1 MSELE
6 PATDSVRKSR
16 LAQAIQQEVVAGG
29 RVETQG
35 DFNAVIRFGGKP
47 VNHVLH
53 GVLTFLTFGL
63 FVWVIMYVMYT
74 TSNKTVSLLTDD
86 FGNVLRQNV

>member
-1 MSELE
+1 M
-6 PATDSVRKSR
+6 
-16 LAQAIQQEVVAGG
+16 
-29 RVETQG
+29 ETQG

-47 VNHVLH
+47 INHVLH
-53 GVLTFLTFGL
+53 LVLTVCTAGL
-63 FVWVIMYVMYT
+63 WGFVWVIMYVMYT

>member
-1 MSELE
+1 M
-6 PATDSVRKSR
+6 
-16 LAQAIQQEVVAGG
+16 
-29 RVETQG
+29 ETQG

-53 GVLTFLTFGL
+53 LVLTVLTFGL
-63 FVWVIMYVMYT
+63 WGIVWVVMYVMYT
-74 TSNKTVSLLTDD
+74 TGNKTVSLLTDD